1 MNSDALKPHSSVLIT
16 QSSRL
21 SPQSSSLSPAV
32 RGKWVAELLKH
43 AWRRDPSPPSLSPAA
58 LAEIT
63 PLLLKT
69 GSAGLGWW
77 RIQHSELRTSEAA
90 HKLKHA
96 YISHVLGAELQ
107 EREIVQAFG
116 LLRSAGIEPLLG
128 KGWAVTRLYPS
139 GGLRSYVDI
148 DLCVRREQRSMAART
163 LSDLVA
169 EGCWLDL
176 HTQFRP
182 LDRTVEELYLHS
194 QLAPLGQVEVRV
206 LGPEDQVRLLCLHML
221 YHGVFR
227 PVWLCDLGLALE
239 SLPPH
244 FDWDYF
250 LSGSERYLDWV
261 LCALRLAHQLLGAS
275 LPKNS
280 PLASRGSHLPSWLV
294 PSVLEQWGKM
304 EHYMDTL
311 PMAYYLRHPK
321 RLLQALRLRWPNPI
335 HATVRVGGPFN
346 ELPRLP
352 FQVAECFRR
361 TAKFLAKIRT
371 E

>member
-1 MNSDALKPHSSVLIT
+1 MTETAIAERGKLVASVLT
-16 QSSRL
+16 Q
-21 SPQSSSLSPAV
+21 
-32 RGKWVAELLKH
+32 
-43 AWRRDPSPPSLSPAA
+43 AWRRDPPPPSISPAA

-63 PLLLKT
+63 PFLLKT

-77 RIQHSELRTSEAA
+77 RIQHSELRTSGAG

-96 YISHVLGAELQ
+96 YISQVLGAELQ
-107 EREIVQAFG
+107 ERAIVQAFR
-116 LLRSAGIEPLLG
+116 LLRSAGIRPLLG

-139 GGLRSYVDI
+139 GGLRSSIDI
-148 DLCVRREQRSMAART
+148 DLCVRPQQHSMAAST
-163 LSDLVA
+163 LSHLVT
-169 EGCWLDL
+169 EGCWFDL
-176 HTQFRP
+176 HTRFRP
-182 LDRTVEELYLHS
+182 LDRAVEELYLHS
-194 QLAPLGQVEVRV
+194 QRVPLGEAEIRV
-206 LGPEDQVRLLCLHML
+206 LGPEDQLRLLCLHTL

-250 LSGSERYLDWV
+250 LSGRRRYSDWV
-261 LCALRLAHQLLGAS
+261 LCALGLAHQLLGAS
-275 LPKNS
+275 LPQNS
-280 PLASRGSHLPSWLV
+280 PLASKGRPLPGWLV

-311 PMAYYLRHPK
+311 PMAYYLRHGK
-321 RLLQALRLRWPNPI
+321 GLFQALRLRWPDPI
-335 HATVRVGGPFN
+335 QATVRVGGPFN

-361 TAKFLAKIRT
+361 TAKFLAKGRT